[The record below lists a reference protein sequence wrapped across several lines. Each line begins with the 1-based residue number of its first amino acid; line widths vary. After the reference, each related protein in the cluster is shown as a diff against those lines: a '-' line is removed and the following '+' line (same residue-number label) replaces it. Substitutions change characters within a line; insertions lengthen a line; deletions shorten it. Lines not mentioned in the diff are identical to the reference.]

1 MLSTRLSIKLSELDW
16 VQVFNTAN
24 LGVDDGRATLLGWDS
39 LDLNALSG
47 LLGFSL
53 LGVVVSASVDESLS

>member
-1 MLSTRLSIKLSELDW
+1 MRSVQFSELDW

-24 LGVDDGRATLLGWDS
+24 LGVDDGRATLLLWDS
-39 LDLNALSG
+39 LDLNALSS

-53 LGVVVSASVDESLS
+53 LGVVVSASVNESLS